1 MQMVSGMGLPAY
13 WLSNFVTDL
22 IKVYISCFLI
32 ISVMLVFHG
41 KPEGFIPLMMLYPLA
56 LVPFTS
62 LTAFMFESEIQA

>member
-1 MQMVSGMGLPAY
+1 
-13 WLSNFVTDL
+13 
-22 IKVYISCFLI
+22 
-32 ISVMLVFHG
+32 MLVFHG